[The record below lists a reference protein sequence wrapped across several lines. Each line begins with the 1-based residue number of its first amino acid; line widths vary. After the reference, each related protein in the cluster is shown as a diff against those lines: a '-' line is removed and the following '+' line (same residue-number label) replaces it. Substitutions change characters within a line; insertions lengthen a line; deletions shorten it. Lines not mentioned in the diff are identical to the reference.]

1 MRKFGIDFTRS
12 RTITYAII
20 YRFSNKFCMRLN
32 NEIAGRLDA
41 YCFCGTENIYPI
53 LEMCK
58 FIFWHFRDC
67 GCLSRFSTDHCI

>member
-32 NEIAGRLDA
+32 NAIASTPIVSVEPEID
-41 YCFCGTENIYPI
+41 I
-53 LEMCK
+53 
-58 FIFWHFRDC
+58 
-67 GCLSRFSTDHCI
+67 